1 MGTGRFLARLGE
13 ERCEELAK
21 LAGARG
27 VSMNQLLCEAVDLML
42 EGGGMTSSEA
52 RASVLKELA
61 HVLPLMQKGFVLVP
75 GAEAGSN
82 TWANLMDGGEP
93 S

>member
-1 MGTGRFLARLGE
+1 MGE

-27 VSMNQLLCEAVDLML
+27 VSMNQLLCEAVDLLL

-52 RASVLKELA
+52 RETVLEELA
-61 HVLPLMQKGFVLVP
+61 RVLPLLRRGFVLVP

-82 TWANLMDGGEP
+82 TWANLMDGGESP
-93 S
+93 